1 MGKEFEKLGKKS
13 VSSYHTSIC
22 LEEIRTMTEIK
33 DYSILGCDTGSLYML
48 FPTLQRNA
56 LYSS

>member
-1 MGKEFEKLGKKS
+1 MVNEIRKIREKAGIKL
-13 VSSYHTSIC
+13 

-48 FPTLQRNA
+48 LPTLQRNT